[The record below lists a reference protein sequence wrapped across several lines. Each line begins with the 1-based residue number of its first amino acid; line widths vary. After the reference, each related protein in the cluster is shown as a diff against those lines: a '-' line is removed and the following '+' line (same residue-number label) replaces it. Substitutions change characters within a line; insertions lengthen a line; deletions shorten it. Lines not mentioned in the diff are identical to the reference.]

1 MAEFAAA
8 ASIIGVIDFGL
19 TVCGKLMEI
28 YDNAKNA
35 QDDIQLLYGSAVSL
49 RKVFTVLHTTISRL
63 PNDTDAIP
71 LLQGEITACAAGLS
85 RLDKKLDKV
94 QRLSA
99 NPASLNLQ
107 FRLRYAFRQ
116 KTISKLNRIV
126 VDDLLAR
133 MHVAISCLQL

>member
-19 TVCGKLMEI
+19 TVCGKLLEI
-28 YDNAKNA
+28 YNNAKDA
-35 QDDIQLLYGSAVSL
+35 QDDIHLLYGSALSL
-49 RKVFTVLHTTISRL
+49 KKVFTVLHNTISRL
-63 PNDTDAIP
+63 PSDSEAIP
-71 LLQGEITACAAGLS
+71 LLQGEIASCQAGLNK
-85 RLDKKLDKV
+85 LNKKLDKV
-94 QRLSA
+94 QKYSA

-107 FRLRYAFRQ
+107 FRLRYAFSQ